1 MSEEQNDNQL
11 SPEETEEIYKRQRPL
26 AFRIAKEAVKLANL
40 PLYDPNDE
48 PFTNLRWRVSYGEVN
63 QDIALTIELNP
74 IFTRAVVHSSLGL
87 VAWEILRE
95 LELLFSNPRALKTLA
110 VEDFELEDT
119 IFEKASQLTRDYI
132 FHLPFVIFHS
142 FHQNLNEAIISHIK
156 KFVDSDLR
164 EYWDKI
170 GKPQKNFT
178 LLPNTELKDIER
190 LFPETNFQLIKGLQ
204 AINEEFLIYRKGAL
218 SNRKVWLN
226 NPEAIA
232 KLPSEY
238 EQLKIQY
245 KEAKREYKLQY
256 EAFKTINPRANND
269 KWIQHWEKVYDEKFP
284 NIYQTELP
292 NYSASSL
299 AYRQLADTFDFSA
312 EYMEKIVRNAKAK
325 ANREEQERDEKS
337 GQLK

>member
-1 MSEEQNDNQL
+1 MSEEKNNNQPT
-11 SPEETEEIYKRQRPL
+11 PEETEEIYKRQRPL
-26 AFRIAKEAVKLANL
+26 AFRIAKEAIKLANL
-40 PLYDPNDE
+40 PLYNSDNE

-63 QDIALTIELNP
+63 QDITLTIELNP
-74 IFTRAVVHSSLGL
+74 IFTRAVVHSSLGV
-87 VAWEILRE
+87 VAWEILKE
-95 LELLFSNPRALKTLA
+95 MELLFSNPKALKILA
-110 VEDFELEDT
+110 VEDSELENT

-132 FHLPFVIFHS
+132 IQLPLVIFHS

-170 GKPQKNFT
+170 GKSQKNFT

-190 LFPETNFQLIKGLQ
+190 LFSDTDFQLIKGLQ
-204 AINEEFLIYRKGAL
+204 AINEEFSIYRKGAL

-232 KLPSEY
+232 KLPSDY

-245 KEAKREYKLQY
+245 KEAKREYKLEY
-256 EAFKTINPRANND
+256 EAFKRINPRSNND
-269 KWIQHWEKVYDEKFP
+269 KWIQHWEAVYDEKFP
-284 NIYQTELP
+284 NVYQMELP
-292 NYSASSL
+292 NYSASEL
-299 AYRQLADTFDFSA
+299 AYRQLADIFDFSF
-312 EYMEKIVRNAKAK
+312 EYMKKIVRNAKMQVK
-325 ANREEQERDEKS
+325 YEKLKRETKS